1 VPGLNLRQ
9 LSFAIYL
16 AVFAA
21 LCVLAGLYFVRT
33 NEEYNR
39 LKLAQAD
46 NRRQLALL
54 EKHLD
59 EQQQTLQR
67 LRSDPAYVEWIIR
80 RNLGYAKPEDKIFT
94 FPPTH

>member
-9 LSFAIYL
+9 LFFAIYL

-46 NRRQLALL
+46 NRRQLARL
-54 EKHLD
+54 EEHLD
-59 EQQQTLQR
+59 EQQQILRR
-67 LRSDPAYVEWIIR
+67 LRSDPAYVEWVIR